1 MDNFTVGTT
10 IAKDD
15 LTQEEYSNIRTWAKN
30 NNCYISFENNM
41 YTICEDIPSEED
53 IKATT
58 EKAELEQ
65 AEKDAEFL
73 EMLEKW
79 GGM

>member
-1 MDNFTVGTT
+1 MDNFAVGTT

-15 LTQEEYSNIRTWAKN
+15 CTQEEYSNIRTWAKN

-41 YTICEDIPSEED
+41 YTICEDIASEKD
-53 IKATT
+53 IKAAA

-65 AEKDAEFL
+65 AEKDVEFL